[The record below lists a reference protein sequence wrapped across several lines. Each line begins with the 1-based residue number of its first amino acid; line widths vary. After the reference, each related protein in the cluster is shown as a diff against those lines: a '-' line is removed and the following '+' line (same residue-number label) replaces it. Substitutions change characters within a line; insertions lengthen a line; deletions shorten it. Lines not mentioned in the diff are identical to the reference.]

1 MKKRLDLFLHQKYP
15 EYSRRYIQSLIKQG
29 NVTVNGV
36 ITIKVA
42 TEIKEYDVVVL
53 NKVESEYV
61 SRAGFKLARAL
72 ESFNISVEGLVALD
86 AGLSTGGF
94 TDCLLQHGI
103 KKVFGVDVGHGQVHE
118 KIKKDQRVHIMEKTN
133 LRHIDSLPELVDLV
147 TLDLSFISVLL
158 VIPILLRLLKRGGQ
172 LIVLIKPQFE
182 ATKNLIG
189 RGGIIKDSKL
199 HESIVNK
206 VVQGITESGFIHNG
220 TIDSPIL
227 GSEGNKEFLAYFYRK

>member
-118 KIKKDQRVHIMEKTN
+118 KINNQ
-133 LRHIDSLPELVDLV
+133 
-147 TLDLSFISVLL
+147 
-158 VIPILLRLLKRGGQ
+158 
-172 LIVLIKPQFE
+172 
-182 ATKNLIG
+182 
-189 RGGIIKDSKL
+189 
-199 HESIVNK
+199 
-206 VVQGITESGFIHNG
+206 
-220 TIDSPIL
+220 
-227 GSEGNKEFLAYFYRK
+227 